1 MGEINNLNPDSAD
14 IGQRMRVMY
23 TYAALAVLSLIVFGV
38 LQVFTEDNARAGY
51 LELAGASTILI
62 ILCGLKL
69 TGNLA
74 LARFNFLL
82 TISILLVVMLM
93 TGGTD
98 GTGIFWFFMFPVSA
112 FFLAGKREGVWWMA
126 WLFIVIVGVWSAG
139 RFAEFS
145 LYYADITLRQLAATL
160 LVVSVGLYVYQSSR
174 ESWEKQAKASEQELR
189 TYLRQMEAMHDK
201 IDRAKSE
208 FVTLASHQLRTP
220 ISAIRWCSEMLLS
233 GDTGK
238 LRSTQQEYV
247 QGIYDNNQRQA
258 TIVDAMLLV
267 SSLELG
273 TLYIRPEPTDLPTLA
288 KKLLKE
294 EIKKNKKQLVVQE
307 DYDDIPKLQLDPH
320 LIRQVLRNLFSN
332 AIKYTP
338 AGGKITIH
346 IKQSDEKLT
355 PKSRG
360 SIKIAVQDTGYG
372 IPTAEQ
378 PDVFAKLFRA
388 ANIKT
393 KDVDGTGLG
402 LYIVK
407 TILGQVGGRIQ
418 FTSQENEGSEFT
430 VLLPLEGMA
439 DRLLSQTAN
448 PQRGAVS

>member
-1 MGEINNLNPDSAD
+1 MGEINNISPDSAD

-82 TISILLVVMLM
+82 TISILLVVMLI

-112 FFLAGKREGVWWMA
+112 FFLAGKREGVWWMT

-145 LYYADITLRQLAATL
+145 LYYADIILRQLAVTL

-220 ISAIRWCSEMLLS
+220 ISVIRWCSEMLLS
-233 GDTGK
+233 GDAGK

-273 TLYIRPEPTDLPTLA
+273 TLYIRPEPIDLPTLA

-294 EIKKNKKQLVVQE
+294 EIKKNKKQLVIHE
-307 DYDDIPKLQLDPH
+307 DYDDIPKLQLDTH

-338 AGGKITIH
+338 SGGKIIIH
-346 IKQSDEKLT
+346 INQSDEKLT

-439 DRLLSQTAN
+439 DRLLSQVK
-448 PQRGAVS
+448 PQRGPVS